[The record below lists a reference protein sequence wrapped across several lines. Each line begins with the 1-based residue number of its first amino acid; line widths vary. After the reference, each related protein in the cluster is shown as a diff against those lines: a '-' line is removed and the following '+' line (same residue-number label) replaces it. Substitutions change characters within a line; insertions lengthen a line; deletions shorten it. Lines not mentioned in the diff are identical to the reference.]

1 MTPRTRGSSF
11 RPRPQ
16 WRRASR
22 PGCATPCASP
32 RSSRSRPSSAM
43 RDRPDTRPASLMVW
57 TFRHPSAWLPVAM
70 SGAALAVVIAHIVT
84 VGIAREPDEGTAA
97 HFWQLLMAGQ
107 LPLIAFFVF
116 VHVASPRQVLP
127 VLVLQLCAA
136 LAAVAP
142 VFIFNW

>member
-1 MTPRTRGSSF
+1 
-11 RPRPQ
+11 
-16 WRRASR
+16 
-22 PGCATPCASP
+22 
-32 RSSRSRPSSAM
+32 
-43 RDRPDTRPASLMVW
+43 MVW

-70 SGAALAVVIAHIVT
+70 SGAALAVVIAQIVT

-116 VHVASPRQVLP
+116 AHAASPRQVLP